1 MDARWLVGF
10 VFLPGIGFASEAYE
24 DISSAV
30 KLQSGR
36 PITLV
41 VPMGQSRSYSS
52 VILKTE
58 GGQGQRGELG
68 VQKQDGQPGG
78 SIRIDVDG
86 QLTLDGSQK
95 TGLEASSIG
104 ANSIDGSNA
113 FNFSA
118 GPSGSGEVVYRQLGS
133 VLRSGSDDQQGFA
146 ISLSSVAGNW
156 EGVRDLDIRSVDRP
170 WAELRGAE
178 SGNVTVTFAEGATF
192 QSDTAGIQGA
202 SFGGAVAPAWGVYGE
217 SYENILLYLQDSEL
231 SCSPSCASDLAAQP
245 VRNAGDVS
253 FSITGATIETVGVAV
268 SALSQG
274 GGMGD
279 YTGSDQNRPG
289 GNAGVASIR
298 LERSRVRTSGRA
310 AHGLVVQSLGGS
322 VSAGSGASIILE
334 GLDGAPGGNGGNATA
349 FVSKDSTVVTG
360 GDLAFGLFLQSSGA
374 GGGDGGGGLFAG
386 GDGGAAGSGKRAD
399 ALLMGQITTL
409 GDGAY
414 GVYMG
419 GLGGGRIEASSDETQ
434 GLGTVDDGGGD
445 GGKSLNIFP
454 LISVAKGGAGGAGGS
469 GPAVDIKQF
478 GAVQTQGDYA
488 TGVFGNSVGGNGG
501 DGGVSASAAL
511 GIPIPI
517 NQKGDTISPAFSLAL
532 GGSGGPGGDGGDI
545 EFSSDYSR
553 SLPARNLNLS
563 PQVSTAGINSPA
575 VRLISTGGGGGAG
588 GNAFSLAGSLPA
600 DVNLTFSTSKG
611 GSGGGGGAGGDITAN
626 NTGLLTT
633 EGLQSAGLLAAS
645 TGGGGGTG
653 GFTLS
658 AYLDL
663 TGKANSKGAVGA
675 STSIGGTGGGGG
687 GGGSVTITNAKTGR
701 ISTQVDNSPTIYAS
715 SVGGGGGRGG
725 DSIGL
730 GLVLQSDAIAASAAV
745 GVGGRGG
752 DGGHGGEVLVTNAG
766 TLSAGESGLAT
777 YSYGIFAQS
786 VGGGGG
792 EGGVASSVTLD
803 LYKTF
808 LGFTNL
814 QEDAKKRG
822 SVVLG
827 NNTDQGGNKGGVQ
840 VPKSL
845 RANLAVGGSGG
856 AGGHGA
862 SVRVSNT
869 GNVGTFGAN
878 SAAIFAQ
885 SVGGG
890 GGIGKGTFSKQTLN
904 QAWTGQLQ
912 FGGDGG
918 AAGDGGDVRVEN
930 AGLLKTQRD
939 GSPGVFAQS
948 VGGGGGKGGSDNI
961 EGINPKETLSTI
973 AKYTGYV
980 EKASSIK
987 KWKDARDKK
996 KAEAA
1001 AAEENPFAGVA
1012 DLFDED
1018 QIPKP
1023 KPTKLSASLNM
1034 SVGGDGGAAGNG
1046 GIVTVESTALIETR
1060 GDVSPGV
1067 FAQSIGGGGGQGGTG
1082 LVAGKT
1088 ASIGGKDAINGI
1100 RDITQA
1106 ADDVSKAN
1114 SVKSLVENVTNSLG
1128 ANIAV
1133 GGDGGAK
1140 GDGGEV
1146 SAIIRSDVLTRGK
1159 NSPGVFIQSIGGGGG
1174 QGGSAQDNSSGLL
1187 RFSFRFGGDGSQ
1199 TGGHGAKVSVSLGG
1213 ATPSRVVTEGNN
1225 SPGVRLQSIGG
1236 GGGTVNLM
1244 AANFYEYFNKDV
1256 RDANAVD
1263 PALVTDAL
1271 VRALEGK
1278 DIVDAT
1284 PESDQTGD
1292 KKSGGESTW
1301 DQLLAAGEKV
1311 ANYAQKAYGAWK
1323 GDPMSL
1329 VQQIAKDAG
1338 VKKVPKSLVEIG
1350 YESPGNGASGGNGGD
1365 VTATLD
1371 DVTIVTQ
1378 GTYSPGLSA
1387 WSIGGGG
1394 GLATKPDDSALLKLV
1409 YTGKAVNGTSGDG
1422 GAIDLTLS
1430 KGSIATQGD
1439 RSYGIQAQSIGGGGG
1454 WIGEADILAV
1464 STDQTSAQDDQ
1475 TSGNGGKV
1483 TLTSQGAL
1491 DISTQGSHAH
1501 GIFAVSAGGGFGAV
1515 GVSDGLVVL
1524 NEDVSGGHAGDID
1537 LTYRGN
1543 LSTGGDGSVG
1553 VLAVTSGKT
1562 DHLSQMSVTLNG
1574 ATIQTAS
1581 DMASA
1586 GVGLIGRQARYLI
1599 TLDDKATILN
1609 ADGFAL
1615 ATQVARDQGDKLAQW
1630 AKDTD
1635 YTWKEIGVRT
1645 GADFNTVKVTGGS
1658 TLSGNV
1664 TLSGATKLV
1673 IDGQSKWYP
1682 GQNSVIGSSGGVRTP
1697 QWLSPVKFASL
1708 TDGDWTYGSLP
1719 VELNQPGQ
1727 VIVDQGAT
1735 LNPGGPG
1742 QFVNSRVYIGAAG
1755 DSAAQLWLAGGATL
1769 AVDIGHNNG
1778 QVVHDQLKLNPGT
1791 SGQAA
1796 IVAGGAREGGGYNL
1810 KIRLLGLRGVVGK
1823 QFTVAQVNGSIM
1835 SPDRLLQPLA
1845 VSGQKYI
1852 TDAVTG
1858 PSQTQ
1863 RLRYSLDDVAFDRSE
1878 MSGFARSI
1886 ARQFD
1891 RHLLANNFSLE
1902 DSMVAALAYYP
1913 GQEGAYEN
1921 EMHELAENGSA
1932 LDVLGR
1938 RLQGLFIQNFLHSCQ
1953 AFVGQGL
1960 GLVEQDCTYARVT
1973 GTDVHLSAS
1982 GASAAQDVSGSQ
1994 IALGGQ
2000 RRIGQDLF
2008 AGFLFG
2014 AGQSSSDSTDGEYR
2028 SSNQSLS
2035 IGAVI
2040 KKRFDEKYEVALSG
2054 TYSHG
2059 WTDSNRF
2066 INSRLT
2072 APANLTGSTKD
2083 NEAGLRLRLAY
2094 YATTDSVYV
2103 KPYVDFDARY
2113 YRSDAWTESGNSP
2126 FAMSYPSMSFWTYT
2140 ATPMLEVGTRINTK
2154 EGVWRAFASGG
2165 VALSNDNKKTM
2176 LADFV
2181 TTNGGAP
2188 IEMQWEATPTM
2199 GIVKVGAEYVG
2210 QDNSFFTLSYEGM
2223 FGDGVR
2229 QQSLMARVGVRF

>member
-1 MDARWLVGF
+1 MDARWLVGL

-78 SIRIDVDG
+78 SIRIEVDG

-104 ANSIDGSNA
+104 ANSIDGSNY
-113 FNFSA
+113 FNLSA
-118 GPSGSGEVVYRQLGS
+118 GPSRAGKIDYQQAGS
-133 VLRSGSDDQQGFA
+133 VLRSGGGDQEGFA
-146 ISLSSVAGNW
+146 IDLMSRAGNW
-156 EGVRDLDIRSVDRP
+156 QGYRNKDLIDRP
-170 WAELRGAE
+170 WVEFRGAE
-178 SGNVTVTFAEGATF
+178 SGDVTVTLVKGATLR
-192 QSDTAGIQGA
+192 SDAGGIHAA
-202 SFGGAVAPAWGVYGE
+202 SYGGAIASVWSSIVTRR
-217 SYENILLYLQDSEL
+217 NDYLQFLQGSEL
-231 SCSPSCASDLAAQP
+231 SCSPQCPSDLPDEP
-245 VRNAGDVS
+245 VRNAGDVRI
-253 FSITGATIETVGVAV
+253 SITGASIETVGVAL

-279 YTGSDQNRPG
+279 YNGDDTNRPG
-289 GNAGVASIR
+289 GGGGSATVS
-298 LERSRVRTSGRA
+298 LERSRVKTSGRA

-322 VSAGSGASIILE
+322 VSAGKGDWGFIF
-334 GLDGAPGGNGGNATA
+334 GDDGAPGGTAGNAV
-349 FVSKDSTVVTG
+349 VSVSYDSGVTTQG
-360 GDLAFGLFLQSSGA
+360 NLAYGLFLQSSGA
-374 GGGDGGGGLFAG
+374 GGASGGFGPFKG
-386 GDGGAAGSGKRAD
+386 GDGGAAGGGKLVQT
-399 ALLMGQITTL
+399 LLMGQVKTS
-409 GDGAY
+409 GNGAY
-414 GVYMG
+414 GVYAG
-419 GLGGGRIEASSDETQ
+419 GIGGGRIEVSSDETK
-434 GLGTVDDGGGD
+434 GIVVVDDGGGD
-445 GGKSLNIFP
+445 GGTSTNVFP
-454 LISVAKGGAGGAGGS
+454 LISFAAGGSGGAGGS

-501 DGGVSASAAL
+501 SGGISVSAAVGL
-511 GIPIPI
+511 PIPVG
-517 NQKGDTISPAFSLAL
+517 NTTISPAFSLAV
-532 GGSGGPGGDGGDI
+532 GGSGGPGGKGGDI

-588 GNAFSLAGSLPA
+588 GNAFSVAGSVPA
-600 DVNLTFSTSKG
+600 DVNLTFATSKG
-611 GSGGGGGAGGDITAN
+611 GIGGGGGAGGDITAN
-626 NTGLLTT
+626 NTGLLET

-675 STSIGGTGGGGG
+675 STSLGGTGGGGG
-687 GGGSVTITNAKTGR
+687 GGGSVTIINAKSGR

-752 DGGHGGEVLVTNAG
+752 DGGHGGEVRVTNSG
-766 TLSAGESGLAT
+766 TLSAGTSGLAT

-822 SVVLG
+822 SVALG

-918 AAGDGGDVRVEN
+918 VAGDGGDVRVEN

-961 EGINPKETLSTI
+961 EGINPKELLSTI
-973 AKYTGYV
+973 AKVTGYA
-980 EKASSIK
+980 ETAASIYN
-987 KWKDARDKK
+987 WKVAQDKK

-1023 KPTKLSASLNM
+1023 EPTKLSAALNM

-1088 ASIGGKDAINGI
+1088 ASIGGEDAINGI
-1100 RDITQA
+1100 KGITQA

-1213 ATPSRVVTEGNN
+1213 DTPSRVVTEGNN

-1244 AANFYEYFNKDV
+1244 AADFYEHFDKDV

-1263 PALVTDAL
+1263 PELVTDAL
-1271 VRALEGK
+1271 VRALESK

-1292 KKSGGESTW
+1292 KKSGGTSTW
-1301 DQLLAAGEKV
+1301 DQLLEAGEKV

-1599 TLDDKATILN
+1599 TLDDKTTILN

-1645 GADFNTVKVTGGS
+1645 GPDFNTVKVTGGS

-1697 QWLSPVKFASL
+1697 QWSSPVKFASL

-1742 QFVNSRVYIGAAG
+1742 RFVNSRVYIGAAG

-1778 QVVHDQLKLNPGT
+1778 QAVHDQLTLNPGT

-1823 QFTVAQVNGSIM
+1823 QFTVAQANGSIM

-1863 RLRYSLDDVAFDRSE
+1863 RLRYSLDDVAFDRSD

-1960 GLVEQDCTYARVT
+1960 GLVEQDCAYARVT

-2000 RRIGQDLF
+2000 RRIGQGLF

-2040 KKRFDEKYEVALSG
+2040 KKRFDERYEVALSG

-2066 INSRLT
+2066 INSRLS

-2181 TTNGGAP
+2181 ATNGGAP

-2229 QQSLMARVGVRF
+2229 QQSLMARVGLRF